1 MKWLIWVVIAL
12 VLGAGSAA
20 LVVKLNSD
28 AFTARVAALRAE
40 LTAAAA
46 LPSTGPP
53 ELPALVRDYAL
64 RAGGAVGG
72 PALFVLH
79 QKAQLFTSAAQPP
92 VALVTEQWTLTRQA
106 GIVWSAAGS
115 MYGLPVVVVDAF
127 VAGRGVFD
135 ARLAATLKVAGG
147 DGPDYDRGEL
157 MRWLSELPLHP
168 DAILNVTDLVWQQLD
183 ARTVSVT
190 AQSASGS
197 NWTRARCRSPH
208 NRPAVRPPCVS
219 ASTRTATSSR
229 WSLMTARWIAVA
241 LPCRRCGAGCMP
253 STASSAPIACRAGER
268 WAGNC
273 PRACSP
279 TGRAN

>member
-28 AFTARVAALRAE
+28 AFAARVAALRAE
-40 LTAAAA
+40 LAAAAA

-64 RAGGAVGG
+64 RAGGTVGG

-79 QKAQLFTSAAQPP
+79 QKAQLFTSASQPP
-92 VALVTEQWTLTRQA
+92 VALDTEQWTLTRQP
-106 GIVWSAAGS
+106 GIVWSAAGN

-147 DGPDYDRGEL
+147 EGPDYDRGEL
-157 MRWLSELPLHP
+157 MRWMSELPLHP
-168 DAILNVTDLVWQQLD
+168 DAILNVTGLVWQQLD

-190 AQSASGS
+190 AQSASGPATLRFGFDES
-197 NWTRARCRSPH
+197 GDIVSMVADDRPMDRGGVAVPTVWRGLFAQYRQFGAYRLPSWGEVGWELPEGLFTYWKGELTSYEAR
-208 NRPAVRPPCVS
+208 
-219 ASTRTATSSR
+219 
-229 WSLMTARWIAVA
+229 L
-241 LPCRRCGAGCMP
+241 
-253 STASSAPIACRAGER
+253 
-268 WAGNC
+268 
-273 PRACSP
+273 
-279 TGRAN
+279 

>member
-168 DAILNVTDLVWQQLD
+168 DAILNATDLVWQQLD

-190 AQSASGS
+190 AQSASGPATLRFGFDENGDIVS
-197 NWTRARCRSPH
+197 MVADDRPMDRGGAAVPTVWRGLYAQYRQFGAYRLPSWGEVGWELPEGLFTYWKGELTSYEAR
-208 NRPAVRPPCVS
+208 
-219 ASTRTATSSR
+219 
-229 WSLMTARWIAVA
+229 L
-241 LPCRRCGAGCMP
+241 
-253 STASSAPIACRAGER
+253 
-268 WAGNC
+268 
-273 PRACSP
+273 
-279 TGRAN
+279 